1 MGIDPVSFFVKLA
14 VQFVVSKVFAKK
26 ESKRFASGGANQ
38 NSGIV
43 VNKNS
48 SNDPIPVIYGRRR
61 IGGTRAFVGTTKGN
75 EATSGNADGTNV
87 LNMVLI
93 ICEGEVGVPMKVF
106 FNDTLIWHSSGDN
119 VSDRGSG
126 TTNTLGSGG
135 LELANYETTKYG
147 SHYIAFYPGSDT
159 QSVDT
164 TMQTSI
170 GSSVWT
176 STRTLSGLA
185 YMALKLPVD
194 ADYNGAVP
202 EVTVEFNGKKI
213 RSMAQNPPSGSL
225 FSAPDQNPA
234 DVMLDYLTNSRYG
247 KGLADSD
254 IDFASFNA
262 ARDYFNSSASS
273 PATET
278 PRFKVNGFLNTDQTM
293 FNNVE
298 EILEMCNA
306 MLIYDKGK
314 YKLKHRAQ
322 NESSTFSFTR
332 DTIIGDIDIQ
342 LPPKS
347 VKFNKFEVTY
357 GNKANDFNDDVEI
370 VPSPTYL
377 GEDNN
382 TELVGRTSNTLIT
395 TEGQSDQLADYL
407 MNDSRHQTVISF
419 KAPHSTI
426 DVSAGDVIDITH
438 TDLGFSSKK
447 FRILSA
453 TLNEDDTIDFQAQV
467 YESSIQV

>member
-1 MGIDPVSFFVKLA
+1 MGIDPISIITKIA
-14 VQFVVSKVFAKK
+14 VQFIVSKVFAKK
-26 ESKRFASGGANQ
+26 EAKRFAGGGPNQ

-48 SNDPIPVIYGRRR
+48 SNDPIPVVYGRRR
-61 IGGTRAFVGTTKGN
+61 IGGTRAFVGSSNG
-75 EATSGNADGTNV
+75 SGGSGTNN
-87 LNMVLI
+87 LNMVLVL
-93 ICEGEVGVPMKVF
+93 CEGEVGAPMKVF
-106 FNDTLIWHSSGDN
+106 FNDTLIWHSSSDN

-159 QSVDT
+159 QTVDT
-164 TMQTSI
+164 TLQTSI
-170 GSSVWT
+170 GSGTWT
-176 STRTLSGLA
+176 STRTLTGLA
-185 YMALKLPVD
+185 YLAMKLPVD

-202 EVTVEFNGKKI
+202 EVTVEFAGKLI
-213 RSMAQNPPSGSL
+213 RFATNPIGAAPSNNDPLGN
-225 FSAPDQNPA
+225 QNPA

-247 KGLADSD
+247 KSLADTD
-254 IDFASFNA
+254 IDLVSFAA
-262 ARDYFNSSASS
+262 ARAYFNLASS
-273 PATET
+273 SESAPKF
-278 PRFKVNGFLNTDQTM
+278 RVNGFLNTDQTM

-298 EILEMCNA
+298 EITEMCNA
-306 MLIYDKGK
+306 MLIYDKGL

-332 DTIIGDIDIQ
+332 DTIVGDIDIQ

-347 VKFNKFEVTY
+347 VKFNKFEVTF
-357 GNKANDFNDDVEI
+357 GNKANEYNDDVDFTN
-370 VPSPTYL
+370 SDTYL
-377 GEDNN
+377 TEDNN
-382 TELVGRTSNTLIT
+382 TVLVGRTSNTLIST
-395 TEGQSDQLADYL
+395 NSQASQLGKYL
-407 MNDSRHQTVISF
+407 MDDSRHQTVINF
-419 KAPHSTI
+419 KAPHSAI
-426 DVSAGDVIDITH
+426 DVSAGDVVDVTH